1 MLLARF
7 YDGLEIHREEKIVYA
22 RFLVPHRVISTCM
35 SAGGIRD
42 DLTHL
47 YNHQS
52 CEPAGH
58 HRPIHHLIAGQPDAY
73 RRVVSSQHGLPPEE
87 CATLGTAANMRYA
100 VIRQEELRDLQVVAV
115 CTGGV
120 ETNAGR
126 IGDPAA
132 VYEIDGTYERVG
144 VQEPVAHGTINT
156 LLFVN
161 RELTPGAMVRC
172 VMTATEAKTAAL
184 QELAVNSRYSD
195 GLATGTGTDQIG
207 VASRL
212 ATGIPLTGAGKHSVL
227 GELIGRTVHDA
238 ICGTLALQNELT
250 PEGQRSAVIHLQRFG
265 ATREGLRE
273 NVAACLSGPESALL
287 RENFSCVERDP
298 LVVAAVA
305 ALAHLRDKVT
315 WGIIPESC
323 VPELAATYGAQ
334 VAAAVS
340 GDYTRLPGY
349 RDTLAAESYSFAN
362 VDLIRLAARAM
373 ALGFAEKWTEP
384 ALQEEP
390 ETDRTI
396 PPIKV
401 HTDDEV
407 EQRE

>member
-1 MLLARF
+1 MLLEKF

-22 RFLVPHRVISTCM
+22 HFLVPHRVISTC
-35 SAGGIRD
+35 SAAGGLRD

-58 HRPIHHLIAGQPDAY
+58 HRRMHRQIMRRPDVY
-73 RRVVSSQHGLPPEE
+73 RQLVSTQHGLPHEQ

-100 VIRQEELRDLQVVAV
+100 VIKHQEFRELQVIAV

-126 IGDPAA
+126 VGDPAS
-132 VYEIDGTYERVG
+132 VYEMDGAYERIG

-156 LLFVN
+156 LLFIN

-172 VMTATEAKTAAL
+172 IMTATEAKTAAL

-227 GELIGRTVHDA
+227 GELIGKTVHDA
-238 ICGTLALQNELT
+238 VCGTLALQNELT
-250 PEGQRSAVIHLQRFG
+250 PDGQRSAVIHLERFG
-265 ATREGLRE
+265 ATKERLRE
-273 NVAACLSGPESALL
+273 NVAAQLNGSDSALF
-287 RENFSCVERDP
+287 RANFSCVERDP

-305 ALAHLRDKVT
+305 ALAHLRDKVA
-315 WGIIPESC
+315 WSILPESC
-323 VPELAATYGAQ
+323 VPELVATYGAQ
-334 VAAAVS
+334 IAAAVS
-340 GDYTRLPGY
+340 GDYNRLPVY
-349 RDTLAAESYSFAN
+349 REKLAAEGYSFAN
-362 VDLIRLAARAM
+362 GDLVRLAAHAM
-373 ALGFAEKWTEP
+373 ALGFQEKWP
-384 ALQEEP
+384 EP
-390 ETDRTI
+390 EVPEAGERRW
-396 PPIKV
+396 P
-401 HTDDEV
+401 
-407 EQRE
+407 